1 MTDLVERLYIVN
13 AGLRAEIAH
22 QCTELLAADGQI
34 TAQQEEIERL
44 QARAAVLDGSACAE
58 EQAEGNGPCGVCT
71 QCLRARVA
79 ELERDAARYRW
90 LRGRSEDYCGHACFP
105 EVRYRNGLHDGFE
118 AKTVDEAVDA
128 AMGAP

>member
-1 MTDLVERLYIVN
+1 MTDLVERLRKAATKPNGWAILG
-13 AGLRAEIAH
+13 ADAA
-22 QCTELLAADGQI
+22 TEAAD
-34 TAQQEEIERL
+34 EIERL
-44 QARAAVLDGSACAE
+44 QRELHATDSCAHDLIDAKE
-58 EQAEGNGPCGVCT
+58 LLE
-71 QCLRARVA
+71 ARVA